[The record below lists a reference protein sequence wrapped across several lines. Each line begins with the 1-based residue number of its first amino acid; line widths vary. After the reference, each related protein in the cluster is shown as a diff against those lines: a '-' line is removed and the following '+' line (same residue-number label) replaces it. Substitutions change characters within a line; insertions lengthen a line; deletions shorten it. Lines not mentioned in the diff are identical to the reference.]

1 MPQSHCC
8 HFSATDVRRSA
19 SSAAPH
25 IYTWYKYLCTHT
37 YTLSTPPGPSII
49 SADCLTH
56 TTTMASAST
65 KGWEIW
71 DGTRKVTEKHWW
83 LLSSPSLIK
92 HVGHC
97 IMELKDFGSCA
108 LLKPK
113 WDQWWVACFW
123 QTGLLGVIARCGLW
137 EQNQAS
143 CAPKGGLRDG
153 SFWASELPQRGISIQ
168 CHCLQLRSLQLQWN
182 SLFHLWQKSQTWEAL
197 LTKTMPNEGSSFY
210 SCSR

>member
-1 MPQSHCC
+1 MH
-8 HFSATDVRRSA
+8 
-19 SSAAPH
+19 
-25 IYTWYKYLCTHT
+25 THVHT
-37 YTLSTPPGPSII
+37 Q
-49 SADCLTH
+49 H
-56 TTTMASAST
+56 TTQPFNYL
-65 KGWEIW
+65 G
-71 DGTRKVTEKHWW
+71 W
-83 LLSSPSLIK
+83 LLNPYYNYGFSIHKRLGDMRWDEEGYRKTLVAFKLPSLIK
-92 HVGHC
+92 CVGHC
-97 IMELKDFGSCA
+97 ITELKDFGSCA